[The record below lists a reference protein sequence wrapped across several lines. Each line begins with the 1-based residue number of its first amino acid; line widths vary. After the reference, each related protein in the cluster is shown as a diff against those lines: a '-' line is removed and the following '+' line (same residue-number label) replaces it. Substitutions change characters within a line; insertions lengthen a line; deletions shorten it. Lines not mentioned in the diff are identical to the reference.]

1 MSHPFA
7 ESVRGPP
14 TPSANACQRL
24 KREQFRDFQLW
35 YWNLSGQF
43 RSTNRNQRSAPIPI
57 LASSLSPIASIIDKI
72 ISDKAERVKAKLDL
86 LNLQGTR
93 ELQQVQT

>member
-1 MSHPFA
+1 M
-7 ESVRGPP
+7 
-14 TPSANACQRL
+14 
-24 KREQFRDFQLW
+24 
-35 YWNLSGQF
+35 
-43 RSTNRNQRSAPIPI
+43 PI